1 LKVLLVN
8 LLAALNFAGVFKDKK
23 GKKTFFTSMGN
34 AANGGGTMLLYVASS
49 WVNDWI
55 QTRQNASRLSAA
67 YSQ

>member
-1 LKVLLVN
+1 
-8 LLAALNFAGVFKDKK
+8 
-23 GKKTFFTSMGN
+23 MGN